1 VTAVVTSADVAAMIA
16 TVQRVYVSQA
26 VKEYTVSIGRATRES
41 AMLRLGAS
49 PRSML
54 QLLRAAKATAALEGR
69 DFVLP
74 DDVVSVAESVLAH
87 RIILDRKAAS
97 TGETPHS
104 VVRSILAKLPVPQEM
119 STPSRGGGQRSGP
132 DLRHTR

>member
-1 VTAVVTSADVAAMIA
+1 
-16 TVQRVYVSQA
+16 
-26 VKEYTVSIGRATRES
+26 
-41 AMLRLGAS
+41 MLRLGAS

-104 VVRSILAKLPVPQEM
+104 VIRSILAKLPVSPEM
-119 STPSRGGGQRSGP
+119 ARRRSRSSGRTPAGP
-132 DLRHTR
+132 DAAPRARCRTPLGRARPWR

>member
-1 VTAVVTSADVAAMIA
+1 MIA
-16 TVQRVYVSQA
+16 TVRQVYVSQSI
-26 VKEYTVSIGRATRES
+26 KEYTVSLGRATRDS
-41 AMLRLGAS
+41 GMLRLGAS

-74 DDVVSVAESVLAH
+74 DDVVSVAEAVLAH

-97 TGETPHS
+97 TGETAQS
-104 VVRSILAKLPVPQEM
+104 IIRGILARIPVNPEM
-119 STPSRGGGQRSGP
+119 AAAPSGP
-132 DLRHTR
+132 LPNRR